1 MSDRRRSRSWLWL
14 VVAAVLLVAGAW
26 LMRGAEPPEREAP
39 APVSIPRRMTPVERE
54 RAISR
59 KEVAVEAARDAGLG
73 IDSRDVRDPV
83 LALMP
88 EKIESQAVV
97 AEVNAIINSDLGPA
111 LVDCLF
117 EPEFLEQGRD
127 AGFDLTRQLDRV
139 AVIDDAFVMSG
150 QFGDFWARAFPGAVG
165 RDYGRRGRI
174 LPVLREGDR
183 QMFVATWNDQIT
195 VMSRSE
201 EEAMAY
207 LDRLDGSGPRVENPV
222 LNDSMAYGELYGVFA
237 AEALA
242 SLVEDEQSQLA
253 DTIRQTAKNAR
264 VHMDMSHDV
273 GLSADIEANDPKQ
286 ADELRRTLG
295 GALSLARM
303 QAQAKG
309 EKDTADI
316 LDLARVRS
324 AREGGS
330 FQMEAGLPYEF
341 MKGTLE
347 KCAADRR
354 ARKAQQKA
362 RREAAPPV
370 TQP

>member
-1 MSDRRRSRSWLWL
+1 MSERRRSRSWLWL
-14 VVAAVLLVAGAW
+14 IVAAVLLIAGAW
-26 LMRGAEPPEREAP
+26 LMRGAEPPERDAP
-39 APVSIPRRMTPVERE
+39 PPVSIPSRMTQVERE
-54 RAISR
+54 RAIQR
-59 KEVAVEAARDAGLG
+59 KEVAVEAAKDAGLP

-111 LVDCLF
+111 LIDCLF

-127 AGFDLTRQLDRV
+127 AGFDLTKQLDRV
-139 AVIDDAFVMSG
+139 AMIDDAFVMSG
-150 QFGDFWARAFPGAVG
+150 QFGDLWSRAFPDAVG
-165 RDYGRRGRI
+165 RDYGKRGRI
-174 LPVLREGDR
+174 LPVTREGDR
-183 QMFVATWNDQIT
+183 TTYFTTWNDQIT
-195 VMSRSE
+195 VVSRSE
-201 EEAMAY
+201 QEAMAM

-222 LNDSMAYGELYGVFA
+222 LNDSMAYGEVYGVFA

-242 SLVEDEQSQLA
+242 SLVQDEQSQLA

-264 VHMDMSHDV
+264 IHMDMSHDV

-303 QAQAKG
+303 RAQAKG
-309 EKDTADI
+309 EKDTADV
-316 LDLARVRS
+316 LDLAHVRG
-324 AREGGS
+324 AKEGGS

-341 MKGTLE
+341 MKTTLE
-347 KCAADRR
+347 KCARDRR
-354 ARKAQQKA
+354 ERKEQRKTK
-362 RREAAPPV
+362 REAAPSV

>member
-1 MSDRRRSRSWLWL
+1 MSERKRSRSWVWL
-14 VVAAVLLVAGAW
+14 VVAALLLIAGAW
-26 LMRGAEPPEREAP
+26 LMRGAEPPERP
-39 APVSIPRRMTPVERE
+39 PPPPVTIPKRMTQVERE
-54 RAISR
+54 RAEQR
-59 KEVAVEAARDAGLG
+59 KEDAVLTAKDAGLP

-111 LVDCLF
+111 LIDCLF

-127 AGFDLTRQLDRV
+127 AGFDLTKNLDRV
-139 AVIDDAFVMSG
+139 AVIDDAFVLSG
-150 QFGDFWARAFPGAVG
+150 QFGDVWSRAFPDAVG

-174 LPVLREGDR
+174 IPVEGQR
-183 QMFVATWNDQIT
+183 QMFIATWNDQIT

-201 EEAMAY
+201 QEAMAL
-207 LDRLDGSGPRVENPV
+207 LDRLDGSGPRIAQPV
-222 LNDSMAYGELYGVFA
+222 LNDSMAYGEVYGVFA

-242 SLVEDEQSQLA
+242 SLVQDEQAQLA

-264 VHMDMSHDV
+264 LHMDVSHDV

-303 QAQAKG
+303 RAQAKG
-309 EKDTADI
+309 EKEAADI
-316 LDLARVRS
+316 LDLARVRGTQ
-324 AREGGS
+324 EGSGS
-330 FQMEAGLPYEF
+330 FQLEAGLPYEF
-341 MKGTLE
+341 MKTTFE
-347 KCAADRR
+347 NCAKERR
-354 ARKAQQKA
+354 TRKEARKAKQD
-362 RREAAPPV
+362 AAPPV